1 MAVGLLAVGVL
12 MAPGPVAALPLP
24 IAAIGTGIGACW
36 AFIAQRVMSGAK
48 PGEESIAASS
58 VPTVQQAGIAFG
70 AAVSGL
76 VANGSRPF
84 GPDACRCRSS
94 RRFLGAGGLRRGTA
108 RRRRHWYSVEC
119 AGVAVGP
126 RALVR

>member
-1 MAVGLLAVGVL
+1 MSAATDHRRADRDGCGSPWSRRPDGAG
-12 MAPGPVAALPLP
+12 AALPLP

-48 PGEESIAASS
+48 AGEENIAASS

-76 VANGSRPF
+76 VANASGLS
-84 GPDACRCRSS
+84 DAMPAAAILRAAFWVPAALCSHLSPRSPLV
-94 RRFLGAGGLRRGTA
+94 LG
-108 RRRRHWYSVEC
+108 
-119 AGVAVGP
+119 
-126 RALVR
+126 